1 MSDSEE
7 PVTSSDLAQRGFI
20 FSYIL
25 DARANRS
32 WYHGPVARSGFASR
46 LTLIV
51 VTALLVAGAV
61 SYFAWRQSV
70 PGVRAELSPAP
81 KFIGLK
87 TPLTLSLRAARGGV
101 RSVEVVVVQGAT
113 RAVVAQQAFPEPVAN
128 EQRLE
133 ITMAAKELGLQEG
146 AATLEVRARDGFR
159 RPVRVDHRPIVS
171 APVTIDLTP
180 PSLEVLGATHYLHQG
195 GGGLATLR
203 VKGAARSGV
212 KVGDVFF
219 PAFPAG
225 AADSGLAVAL
235 FALPWNLPN
244 LTTITAW
251 ADDEAGNSVSRPLP
265 AELKP
270 RRFPSGTVDLT
281 EQFLSTKLPELL
293 PERGT
298 IAREQFVAAFLTVN
312 RDLRKK
318 AEDTKRQLATRTQP
332 RPLWEGA
339 FIQPRNTKV
348 FSNFAESRSYRYN
361 GQQVDTAVH
370 LGYDLASLKHSP
382 VPAANSGVVV
392 FAAPLTIYGNTV
404 VVDHGLGLQTLYGH
418 LSSIE
423 VKEGDQVKQ
432 GQALGRTGITGLAV
446 GDHLHYEVL
455 IGGVS
460 VTPVEWWDGR
470 WIRDHIG
477 RPLHEANIP
486 LLQSEFPAGASDE
499 RPAAPTRKR
508 RGARPERG

>member
-1 MSDSEE
+1 
-7 PVTSSDLAQRGFI
+7 
-20 FSYIL
+20 
-25 DARANRS
+25 
-32 WYHGPVARSGFASR
+32 
-46 LTLIV
+46 
-51 VTALLVAGAV
+51 
-61 SYFAWRQSV
+61 
-70 PGVRAELSPAP
+70 
-81 KFIGLK
+81 
-87 TPLTLSLRAARGGV
+87 
-101 RSVEVVVVQGAT
+101 
-113 RAVVAQQAFPEPVAN
+113 
-128 EQRLE
+128 
-133 ITMAAKELGLQEG
+133 
-146 AATLEVRARDGFR
+146 
-159 RPVRVDHRPIVS
+159 
-171 APVTIDLTP
+171 
-180 PSLEVLGATHYLHQG
+180 
-195 GGGLATLR
+195 
-203 VKGAARSGV
+203 
-212 KVGDVFF
+212 
-219 PAFPAG
+219 
-225 AADSGLAVAL
+225 
-235 FALPWNLPN
+235 
-244 LTTITAW
+244 
-251 ADDEAGNSVSRPLP
+251 
-265 AELKP
+265 
-270 RRFPSGTVDLT
+270 
-281 EQFLSTKLPELL
+281 
-293 PERGT
+293 
-298 IAREQFVAAFLTVN
+298 VAAFLTVN

-477 RPLHEANIP
+477 RPLREANIP
-486 LLQSEFPAGASDE
+486 LLQSEFPASDAGE